1 MKLRLE
7 NIGKSYPLP
16 NGNLEIL
23 KNLSLD
29 ANSGETIAVIGPSG
43 VGKSTLLNIIGSLE
57 PVSAGKAL
65 YNNVD
70 ISHLTERE
78 LASYRSSCV
87 GFVFQDHHLLPQ
99 LSALENVLLPVLAY
113 QRRTS
118 EGKRESASMIFS
130 LPPPPTNEEARKKA
144 EELLEHVGLRDR
156 MDFAPGKLS
165 GGERQRV
172 ALARALINGAE
183 LLLCD
188 EPTGNLDRDS
198 AGGVISLLLELA
210 REKNACIIMVTHNH
224 EHASKFQ
231 KCLKLNDGAL
241 QECSP

>member
-1 MKLRLE
+1 MKLRLK

-29 ANSGETIAVIGPSG
+29 ANSGDTIAVIGPSG

-57 PVSAGKAL
+57 TVSTGKAL
-65 YNNVD
+65 YNDVD
-70 ISHLTERE
+70 ISKLKESE
-78 LASYRSSCV
+78 LATYRSTCV

-99 LSALENVLLPVLAY
+99 LSALENILLPVLAY
-113 QRRTS
+113 QRRAT
-118 EGKRESASMIFS
+118 EGKRNSSSMISS

-144 EELLEHVGLRDR
+144 EELLERVGLRDR
-156 MDFAPGKLS
+156 MHFTPGNLS

-198 AGGVISLLLELA
+198 ASGVISLLLELA
-210 REKNACIIMVTHNH
+210 REKNSCVIMVTHNH
-224 EHASKFQ
+224 EHASKFR
-231 KCLKLNDGAL
+231 KCLRLNDGAL
-241 QECSP
+241 QDCSL